1 MIAILASFHFDVKDV
16 DLPTK
21 CILIPSIENLNVVGE
36 KQKKVALKKETELQ
50 QKNFFSTFGFEK
62 EDDDNEDYELEDEE
76 NIEDVEEKGSDV
88 EMEDK
93 YVETENHLET
103 VEDLKKDDIVE
114 KRKILENIVK
124 KVIPRLRQSL
134 QPTV

>member
-50 QKNFFSTFGFEK
+50 QKIFFSTFGFEK